1 MSSVSRRS
9 FVTLSAL
16 ACTSLAL
23 PRISS
28 AASGTDRP
36 AGSGKIHLNFNESHL
51 GPSPRAL
58 EKMQAGAASTGRY
71 HYGAQLKLIELF
83 ARQNQIPSDYVHAY
97 SGSREPLQYAIAA
110 FTDEQRSLALA
121 TPSYDAPIEA
131 ANSQNVAFHEVPLL
145 ADGAHDLEAMLKA
158 DKTPG
163 LIYICN
169 PNNPTGTV
177 TPQQQIEK
185 AILAKPEGSVV
196 LIDEAYIHFS
206 DAASLVPL
214 AAKRKDVLVLRTF
227 SKLYGMAGA
236 RLGLAVGHPEL
247 LEKIEVWGGNNFVP
261 LPAAMG
267 GIASLEDPDLVR
279 QRKQLNTRV
288 REETRAFLASHGFT
302 CTPSQ
307 ANCFMIDTGHQAEDV
322 IKGLA
327 QRNILIGRKWDI
339 WPTWVRVSI
348 GTEAEMLAFRQ
359 TFLEV
364 VRQLA

>member
-16 ACTSLAL
+16 ASASLVL
-23 PRISS
+23 PQVSS
-28 AASGTDRP
+28 ATAQNNQP
-36 AGSGKIHLNFNESHL
+36 ARSDKIHLNFNESHL
-51 GPSPRAL
+51 GPSHLAL
-58 EKMQAGAASTGRY
+58 EKMQDGAASTGRY

-83 ARQNQIPSDYVHAY
+83 ARQNRIPSDYVHAY

-110 FTDEQRSLALA
+110 FTDEHRGLALA
-121 TPSYDAPIEA
+121 TPSYDAPVEA
-131 ANSQNVAFHEVPLL
+131 AHSQNVTIHEVPLRP
-145 ADGAHDLEAMLKA
+145 DGSHDLDAMLKA
-158 DKTPG
+158 DRTPG

-177 TPQQQIEK
+177 TAQQQIEQ
-185 AILAKPEGSVV
+185 AILGKPEGTVV

-206 DAASLVPL
+206 DAPSLVPL
-214 AAKRKDVLVLRTF
+214 AATRKDVLVLRTF

-236 RLGLAVGHPEL
+236 RLGFAIGHPEL

-279 QRKQLNTRV
+279 QRKLLNGKV
-288 REETRAFLASHGFT
+288 REQTRSFLASHGFT
-302 CTPSQ
+302 CTASQ
-307 ANCFMIDTGHQAEDV
+307 ANCFMIDTGHPAERV
-322 IKGLA
+322 IEGLA
-327 QRNILIGRKWDI
+327 RRGILIGRKWDV

-348 GTEAEMLAFRQ
+348 GTEAEMQTFREA
-359 TFLEV
+359 FLEV
-364 VRQLA
+364 VQQLA

>member
-16 ACTSLAL
+16 ASASMVL
-23 PRISS
+23 PRIGAAAPRNPP
-28 AASGTDRP
+28 AASTK
-36 AGSGKIHLNFNESHL
+36 KIHLNFNESHL
-51 GPSPRAL
+51 GPSSLAL
-58 EKMQAGAASTGRY
+58 EKMQDGAASTGRY

-110 FTDEQRSLALA
+110 FTDEHRSLALA
-121 TPSYDAPIEA
+121 TPSYDAPVEA
-131 ANSQNVAFHEVPLL
+131 ANSQKVTIHEVPLL
-145 ADGAHDLEAMLKA
+145 ANGEHDLAAMLKV

-177 TPQQQIEK
+177 TTPQRIEE
-185 AILAKPEGSVV
+185 AILNKPEGSVV

-206 DAASLVPL
+206 DAPSLIPL
-214 AAKRKDVLVLRTF
+214 ATKRKDVLVLRTF

-247 LEKIEVWGGNNFVP
+247 LEKLEVWDGNNFVP

-267 GIASLEDPDLVR
+267 GIASLEDPALVR
-279 QRKQLNTRV
+279 QRKLLNANV
-288 REETRAFLASHGFT
+288 REQTRAFLAGHGFT
-302 CTPSQ
+302 CTASQ
-307 ANCFMIDTGHQAEDV
+307 ANCFMIDTGRPAEKV
-322 IKGLA
+322 IEGLA
-327 QRNILIGRKWDI
+327 RRNILIGRKWDV

-348 GTEAEMLAFRQ
+348 GTQDEMKAFRQ
-359 TFLEV
+359 AFLEV
-364 VRQLA
+364 VQQLA